1 MKYRGECEVALE
13 KAVLGNLNHQ
23 QWLKSGYV
31 KRVETTKPCIL
42 QIKRARIN
50 VLRVQRKVSFIK
62 KIYKLRE

>member
-31 KRVETTKPCIL
+31 KRVETTKPCSL
-42 QIKRARIN
+42 QIKTN
-50 VLRVQRKVSFIK
+50 SHKC
-62 KIYKLRE
+62 